1 MNKKMETFTSLLP
14 HQEQAVE
21 KLKHLKIGA
30 LYMEMGTGKTRTA
43 LELIKIRLATGKV
56 DRIIWLCPCNIK
68 ADIHRGIREH
78 SNLDDLGILDV
89 VGIETLSS
97 SVRECSRLLE
107 IVQNNSTY
115 LIVDES
121 SLVKNHASLRTIHIQ
136 QLANACAYKMILNG
150 TPISRN
156 EADLYA
162 QWCILDWRILGYK
175 SYYSFAANHLEIDDR
190 GRIRRV
196 LNTDYLAE
204 KIAPYTYQ
212 IKKADCFRLPQKN
225 YHIKYCS
232 LTPQQDENYDEILD
246 KLLTSLDEMSNTAI
260 YQLFGA
266 LQAVVSGYEVKIV
279 YSGWHPHAIRCKY
292 MDNPED
298 NPRLSAL
305 LSCIAN
311 NNDKTIIFCQYT
323 DEIETITRLIRASGR
338 SAVQFYGEMSITK
351 RNAAIDAFRSNTQ
364 YFVANKSCG
373 AFGLNLQFCH
383 KIIFYSHDWN
393 WGTRA
398 QAEDR
403 VHRLGQTHDVEITDI
418 CMDDS
423 IDWQILRCLGS
434 KENLSDKFK
443 HEIGSLQKKDI
454 KAFLRGKEVKDG
466 KNLSKQKCV

>member
-1 MNKKMETFTSLLP
+1 MIKMETFTALLP
-14 HQEQAVE
+14 YQEQAVE
-21 KLKHLKIGA
+21 KLRHLKIGA

-43 LELIKIRLATGKV
+43 LELIRIRLDAGKI
-56 DRIIWLCPCNIK
+56 DRVLWLCPCNIK
-68 ADIHRGIREH
+68 SDIRRGIREH
-78 SNLDDLGILDV
+78 SNLDSLGILDI
-89 VGIETLSS
+89 VGIETLST
-97 SVRECSRLLE
+97 SVRECSRLLDL
-107 IVQNNSTY
+107 VRNHGVY

-121 SLVKNHASLRTIHIQ
+121 SLVKNHAALRTIHIQ
-136 QLANACAYKMILNG
+136 QLAGSCQYKLILNG

-162 QWCILDWRILGYK
+162 QWYILDWRILGYK
-175 SYYSFAANHLEIDDR
+175 SYYSFCRNHLEIDDR

-204 KIAPYTYQ
+204 KVGPYTYQ
-212 IKKADCFRLPQKN
+212 IKKADCFKLPEKN
-225 YHIKYCS
+225 HHTIFCD
-232 LTPQQDENYDEILD
+232 LTPQQDKNYDYVLD

-266 LQAVVSGYEVKIV
+266 LQAVVSGYEIKIA

-305 LSCIAN
+305 LSCLEG

-323 DEIETITRLIRASGR
+323 DEIETTTRLIRASGR
-338 SAVQFYGEMSITK
+338 SAVQFYGEMSVAK
-351 RNAAIDAFRSNTQ
+351 RNAAIDAFRGDTQ

-383 KIIFYSHDWN
+383 KIIFYSHDWD

-403 VHRLGQTHDVEITDI
+403 VHRLGQIHDVDITDI
-418 CMDDS
+418 CMEDS
-423 IDWQILRCLGS
+423 IDIQILKCLEK
-434 KENLSDKFK
+434 KENLADAFK
-443 HEIGSLQKKDI
+443 RDVANLQKSDLI
-454 KAFLRGKEVKDG
+454 AYFRGKEVKNG
-466 KNLSKQKCV
+466 KDLSKRKCV